1 MVKLLAQVPDVGIVL
16 GNGTVAAEHARLGD
30 VDQALAAPAQ
40 RVVGVVDA
48 QCAVFK
54 AHQTVEQVP
63 AQSQFLKNGVAVQR
77 LTAPFGPLAISAAP
91 HAVFIPS
98 SATVMPSTE

>member
-1 MVKLLAQVPDVGIVL
+1 MLVVGV
-16 GNGTVAAEHARLGD
+16 GVFMD
-30 VDQALAAPAQ
+30 APPQ

-48 QCAVFK
+48 ECVVFK

-77 LTAPFGPLAISAAP
+77 LTAPLGPLAISAER
-91 HAVFIPS
+91 HAVFMSAGASVIPS
-98 SATVMPSTE
+98 LE

>member
-1 MVKLLAQVPDVGIVL
+1 MLVVGV
-16 GNGTVAAEHARLGD
+16 GVFMD
-30 VDQALAAPAQ
+30 APPQ

-48 QCAVFK
+48 ECVVFK

-63 AQSQFLKNGVAVQR
+63 AHLALLARFANSKYQSIPAQFLKNGVAVQR
-77 LTAPFGPLAISAAP
+77 LTAPFGPLAISAVP

>member
-1 MVKLLAQVPDVGIVL
+1 MLVVGV
-16 GNGTVAAEHARLGD
+16 GVF
-30 VDQALAAPAQ
+30 VYAPPL

-77 LTAPFGPLAISAAP
+77 LTAPLGPLAISAAP
-91 HAVFIPS
+91 QAVFIPS
-98 SATVMPSTE
+98 SATAMPSTE